1 MWPNPQETNG
11 KLHFLYSVRLL
22 SIRLFRTFWENV
34 KNLGMYDIIVTRKGN
49 KLLTISYDYDDMH
62 ISFLG
67 DKYQKN
73 LEIFSYFS

>member
-34 KNLGMYDIIVTRKGN
+34 KNLGMYDIIVSRKGN

-67 DKYQKN
+67 NKYQKKLVN
-73 LEIFSYFS
+73 I

>member
-34 KNLGMYDIIVTRKGN
+34 KNLGVYDIIVTRKGN

-67 DKYQKN
+67 NKYQKN